1 MLEIKARGAERLS
14 KKIALVCSIESYTLG
29 DAHLFKDVCLVPIL
43 LGEYLGYEVTIV
55 TAHINQT
62 LLHETFPNVKFA
74 RVSSEGNFEENMKLY
89 MIEHAHEIDIAV
101 AFGPYPSYLSILK
114 TYKMYNPL
122 GKIYMKLDVN
132 RYWLTRLL
140 QEPYFKELLNLCDL
154 VTSECEPIQNKINE
168 MLNLKVKRIPNG
180 FYEFFPTEPVL
191 FKDKKNVI
199 LTVGRIDSPEKQ
211 VLPAVTAFL
220 SAGIPDWE
228 FRLVGPMNEEF
239 KAKLFTL
246 LEGNP
251 YGSQVK
257 TLGPIYDKILLEQE
271 YRAAKIFTL
280 TSIVE
285 CHAHVLAE
293 AAKNGCY
300 LICTD
305 VDGVSDITYNQRY
318 GKIHSTSDWEG
329 IAKTL
334 KKVTSDEKLLS
345 STCYELQSIARASL
359 NWRNLV
365 QQISLFLR
373 EAPMK

>member
-191 FKDKKNVI
+191 FKDKK
-199 LTVGRIDSPEKQ
+199 
-211 VLPAVTAFL
+211 
-220 SAGIPDWE
+220 
-228 FRLVGPMNEEF
+228 M
-239 KAKLFTL
+239 
-246 LEGNP
+246 
-251 YGSQVK
+251 
-257 TLGPIYDKILLEQE
+257 
-271 YRAAKIFTL
+271 
-280 TSIVE
+280 
-285 CHAHVLAE
+285 
-293 AAKNGCY
+293 
-300 LICTD
+300 
-305 VDGVSDITYNQRY
+305 
-318 GKIHSTSDWEG
+318 
-329 IAKTL
+329 
-334 KKVTSDEKLLS
+334 
-345 STCYELQSIARASL
+345 
-359 NWRNLV
+359 
-365 QQISLFLR
+365 
-373 EAPMK
+373 

>member
-1 MLEIKARGAERLS
+1 MLKIKARGAERLS

-55 TAHINQT
+55 TSQINQK

-74 RVSSEGNFEENMKLY
+74 HVSSEGDFEENMKLY
-89 MIEHAHEIDIAV
+89 IIDHAHEIDIAV

-114 TYKMYNPL
+114 TYKMYNPH

-132 RYWLTRLL
+132 RYWLYQLL
-140 QEPYFKELLNLCDL
+140 QEPYFEELLNLCDL
-154 VTSECEPIQNKINE
+154 VTSECEPIQKKINE
-168 MLNLKVKRIPNG
+168 MLHLNVKRIPNG
-180 FYEFFPTEPVL
+180 FYEFFPTDPVS

-211 VLPAVTAFL
+211 VLPAITAFL
-220 SAGIPDWE
+220 LAEIPDWE
-228 FRLVGPMNEEF
+228 FRLVGPVNEEF
-239 KAKLFTL
+239 KAQLLSL
-246 LEGNP
+246 LEGNS

-257 TLGPIYDKILLEQE
+257 ILGPIYDKILLEQE

-280 TSIVE
+280 TSTVE

-300 LICTD
+300 LVCTD
-305 VDGVSDITYNQRY
+305 VDGVSDITFNQRY

-329 IAKTL
+329 LAHTL
-334 KKVTSDEKLLS
+334 KKVTGDEELLS
-345 STCYELQSIARASL
+345 KTCHELQSIARPSL
-359 NWRNLV
+359 NWRNLI
-365 QQISLFLR
+365 QQIAFYLG
-373 EAPMK
+373 EDPVK